1 MQSCDV
7 LTNRN
12 KLVELKI
19 AGRYRMIPVWATELS
34 FEVRPG
40 QKFDA
45 RAWKYWKPVLLLLNE
60 VAKKEKLKINWVR

>member
-1 MQSCDV
+1 
-7 LTNRN
+7 
-12 KLVELKI
+12 
-19 AGRYRMIPVWATELS
+19 MIPMWATELS

-60 VAKKEKLKINWVR
+60 VAKKEKLKINWVRVH